1 MNTEIYKT
9 RLAFLLALS
18 ELETPLNEQEKQ
30 TLNDIATQLDMQP
43 LAWQDFTEPILLK
56 MIESNPQL
64 NQHYVEYKSQLGNL
78 PEIAEIL
85 SETEQELAPLMTM
98 NTTARARGFKPTAN
112 PTGYE
117 GQINNVVIVVS
128 RSKQPETAVKKL
140 SSLDKL
146 KHILGQSS
154 L

>member
-1 MNTEIYKT
+1 MTSTIDDN

-18 ELETPLNEQEKQ
+18 DLETPLNDKEKQ
-30 TLNDIATQLDMQP
+30 TLNDIGTQLDLQP
-43 LAWQDFTEPILLK
+43 LAWKDFTEPMLLK

-64 NQHYVEYKSQLGNL
+64 NQYYTQYKTQLDKL
-78 PEIAEIL
+78 PEIPQIL

-98 NTTARARGFKPTAN
+98 NTNARERGFKPKAN

-117 GQINNVVIVVS
+117 GQINNVVVVIS
-128 RSKQPETAVKKL
+128 RSEHPETAVKKL

>member
-1 MNTEIYKT
+1 MNSEIYNT

-18 ELETPLNEQEKQ
+18 DLETPLNEQEKQ
-30 TLNDIATQLDMQP
+30 TLNDIANQLDMQP
-43 LAWQDFTEPILLK
+43 LAWQDFTEPMLLK

-64 NQHYVEYKSQLGNL
+64 NQHYVKYKSQLGNL
-78 PEIAEIL
+78 PEIAQIL

-98 NTTARARGFKPTAN
+98 NTTARARGFKPKPTAK

-117 GQINNVVIVVS
+117 GQINNVVVVVS
-128 RSKQPETAVKKL
+128 RSEQPETAVKKL

-146 KHILGQSS
+146 KQILGK
-154 L
+154 